1 MVKVKNKYIPPFPI
15 FYPNR
20 YRTSLKKIRA
30 LAPTRLILAHG
41 GEVNLTEHD
50 YNELLVMAP
59 KTPKTHWRSIKTK
72 FFQSFK

>member
-1 MVKVKNKYIPPFPI
+1 MVKVKNKFIPPFPI

-20 YRTSLKKIRA
+20 YRASLEKIKV
-30 LAPTRLILAHG
+30 LAPKSVILAHG

-50 YNELLVMAP
+50 YKQLLVLAP
-59 KTPKTHWRSIKTK
+59 KIPKTHWRSVKDK